1 MPSFALDHVKNL
13 NPAEN
18 RKNAPKKDHAKSHAN
33 NHAKKENLRKEL
45 AKIHA
50 NKFVIKNNVKKELA
64 KDHAK
69 AIVLNNNANA
79 NDKFVVFDLSNHFQ
93 IKVKKSNLNEFRQ
106 IVLIELFNL

>member
-13 NPAEN
+13 NPVEN

-50 NKFVIKNNVKKELA
+50 NK
-64 KDHAK
+64 
-69 AIVLNNNANA
+69 IVLNNNANA